1 MNNKNYFI
9 FAAAI
14 AFASC
19 SVDEYMGENPEFT
32 QTTKENIIGFG
43 GGTGSMSRATSNTG
57 PTNEML
63 DNQFLVYGWKTVKV
77 GETTTTQKVFDN
89 YWVWYSA
96 TATPSNPE
104 TTASSD
110 KSWGYVGNKDD
121 KMPFD
126 DPKTST
132 TPPTKANLE
141 KNQYIKYWDYSATDY
156 KFVAGSPISA
166 FTFIPSA
173 KAAAD
178 ILSATVTG
186 LGGHINPNPNDKN
199 NAIKPAPVYIADP
212 VKITKG
218 TGENDLYGKP
228 VNFNFTRLQTK
239 VRVGIYETI
248 PGYNI
253 KSIEFYEDASSTETN
268 GNTNVILFSTTS
280 NYFVGGKNI
289 TGTVTYNWDDTTP
302 SYTFQYNGSE
312 LKTESKWYG
321 GKFEGIKATSSN
333 PSQTSDGKTTT
344 TDIIKEFYG
353 EDEDMDGETGYFIV
367 LPTPTKTTLSA
378 TTEITPSAL
387 TLKCNYTLESEDGS
401 LETIN
406 VKGATAAIPAAY
418 CKWEPN
424 KMYTYI
430 FKISQET
437 NGTTGTPG
445 TDDPA
450 GLFPIT
456 FDAVATAE
464 ENTTQ
469 GYETIINTPSITTYQ
484 AGSVTTNGIEYKTGT
499 EIEIRVQDVTG
510 AQSLK
515 ATQNTVGCL
524 KVYKFTS
531 LTDEATLQ
539 ISGITGGTEITSP
552 ELTVN
557 SDKATFTPGTAGW
570 YAIQYCYDAR
580 PAYKYKVIE
589 VK

>member
-14 AFASC
+14 ALASC

-57 PTNEML
+57 TPEQML
-63 DNQFLVYGWKTVKV
+63 DYQFKVYGWKTMSDNK
-77 GETTTTQKVFDN
+77 TQKVFED
-89 YWVWYSA
+89 YSVWYK
-96 TATPSNPE
+96 TDNTPSNPNGDWE
-104 TTASSD
+104 
-110 KSWGYVGNKDD
+110 YVGNLNDT
-121 KMPFD
+121 P
-126 DPKTST
+126 T
-132 TPPTKANLE
+132 TGVTLN

-156 KFVAGSPISA
+156 RFVAGSPISA
-166 FTFIPSA
+166 FTFNPTSGKDDIASA
-173 KAAAD
+173 F
-178 ILSATVTG
+178 VEG
-186 LGGHINPNPNDKN
+186 LGGHLEKNPINGDDDE
-199 NAIKPAPVYIADP
+199 IKPAPVYIANP

-218 TGENDLYGKP
+218 TTEENNIYGKP
-228 VNFNFTRLQTK
+228 VKFNFTRLQTK

-248 PGYNI
+248 PGYTI
-253 KSIEFYEDASSTETN
+253 KSIEFYDDEDAATTE
-268 GNTNVILFSTTS
+268 GHYVILFANKP
-280 NYFVGGKNI
+280 NYFVGGSNI
-289 TGTVTYNWDDTTP
+289 TGTVTYNWNTAP
-302 SYTFQYNGSE
+302 SYSFEYENGTNE
-312 LKTESKWYG
+312 GNNLFKKATTWYG
-321 GKFEGIKATSSN
+321 GEFAEGIKAISSN
-333 PSQTSDGKTTT
+333 PSQTSKGSSTT

-353 EDEDMDGETGYFIV
+353 EDKDMDAKTGYFIV
-367 LPTPTKTTLSA
+367 LPTPSN
-378 TTEITPSAL
+378 TEASAL

-401 LETIN
+401 PETIN

-484 AGSVTTNGIEYKTGT
+484 DGSVTANGIEYK
-499 EIEIRVQDVTG
+499 IKKPIVVTVTDNSKG
-510 AQSLK
+510 NDLTLNQTNNES
-515 ATQNTVGCL
+515 GCL
-524 KVYKFTS
+524 IVYNCGNSS
-531 LTDEATLQ
+531 LVTEADLQ
-539 ISGITGGTEITSP
+539 ASGIKDSYTKITGEGNISVSGT
-552 ELTVN
+552 
-557 SDKATFTPGTAGW
+557 KATFTPQTAGY
-570 YAIQYCYDAR
+570 YAIQYCSDNSKS
-580 PAYKYKVIE
+580 PVVYKYKVIK
-589 VK
+589 VVDPSSGS

>member
-14 AFASC
+14 ALASC

-63 DNQFLVYGWKTVKV
+63 DNQFKVYGWKTMKD
-77 GETTTTQKVFDN
+77 ENENTTTQKVFNN
-89 YWVWYSA
+89 YSVWYTTEKSS
-96 TATPSNPE
+96 SNPDSNWE
-104 TTASSD
+104 
-110 KSWGYVGNKDD
+110 YVGVAGTYGSSNV
-121 KMPFD
+121 
-126 DPKTST
+126 TIV
-132 TPPTKANLE
+132 NE
-141 KNQYIKYWDYSATDY
+141 QHIKYWDYSASEY
-156 KFVAGSPISA
+156 KFVAGSPIDNIEFRSGTEEDSDPNA
-166 FTFIPSA
+166 IAT
-173 KAAAD
+173 
-178 ILSATVTG
+178 ATVTG

-484 AGSVTTNGIEYKTGT
+484 EGSVTDNGIEYVTDTEIKITVNEGT
-499 EIEIRVQDVTG
+499 EEKNLYDTD
-510 AQSLK
+510 
-515 ATQNTVGCL
+515 NTVGCV
-524 KVYKFTS
+524 KVYYLGDTEKTEADLVVTRPNTTTTRDVTFGEKTAKFTPKA
-531 LTDEATLQ
+531 TD
-539 ISGITGGTEITSP
+539 ITG
-552 ELTVN
+552 
-557 SDKATFTPGTAGW
+557 ATATYGY
-570 YAIQYCYDAR
+570 YAIEYCYKPTPSA
-580 PAYKYKVIE
+580 AYKYKVIK
-589 VK
+589 VKKVN